1 MPICDRNA
9 LTIVARLEVRG
20 EEREELMMQRCVVRE
35 VGQQGQL
42 RAMRE
47 MREVLLHI
55 QHRLVT
61 RMRTLIA

>member
-35 VGQQGQL
+35 VGPAQTGDSDEDADSVE
-42 RAMRE
+42 R
-47 MREVLLHI
+47 
-55 QHRLVT
+55 
-61 RMRTLIA
+61 